1 MIKKNLKYVIL
12 VLLIAVMLVTF
23 THGYLKTGKVVKVTA
38 TVEEA
43 TVGGHTIPHVTDIN
57 AGADRIKLIR
67 YPTKDLPPN
76 FPGVYVHVICA
87 SNRIEHW
94 TSVPYTGPGTY
105 NITAGL
111 RFMPP
116 DGTKVRV
123 IVAVT
128 DEKGNR
134 IAMNTTDAVI

>member
-1 MIKKNLKYVIL
+1 MMVV
-12 VLLIAVMLVTF
+12 VL
-23 THGYLKTGKVVKVTA
+23 THGYLNTGKVVKVTA
-38 TVEEA
+38 TIEEV
-43 TVGGHTIPHVTDIN
+43 TVGEHKIPDITDVD
-57 AGADRIKLIR
+57 AGADRIRLIS
-67 YPTKDLPPN
+67 YPKDVPPN

-111 RFMPP
+111 RFIPS

-134 IAMNTTDAVI
+134 IAMNTTDTVI